1 MGIYQTVI
9 TSTLDMLSIVG
20 SYRRPSTALA
30 LRSDMTVSLSQRAGH
45 YDIINVF
52 QTLGNLNVLF
62 DYFIEYTY
70 KLMSR
75 QLLNK

>member
-1 MGIYQTVI
+1 MGISDGNHVNSGYVEHRLIQKAKHGPCVAFGHDGVAI
-9 TSTLDMLSIVG
+9 TG
-20 SYRRPSTALA
+20 
-30 LRSDMTVSLSQRAGH
+30 RAGH